1 MDVILVFLQVSW
13 RDSGTRLKDQE
24 NLLRQVSIPNANN
37 HCVFHHFPGLCSRS
51 FSFFHLSMPL
61 SLHTYVRPGVHA
73 SMPPCFHTLSSPCL
87 RSSLRPCLHAFV
99 PACLRAF
106 IPSFLHASMPACI
119 HASVRQCLHF
129 FVPPYLMP
137 PCLRSSMPPR
147 LYTFVPPSL
156 CASVSP
162 CLRATVHPPLHP
174 LYLCSS
180 MPPCLYTLVRLCLH
194 ASVPLCHCPPIPPSI
209 YPLVLHPKAC
219 IQSWFLVFLQ
229 DHFWQRQQLKRTL
242 SESMLLPISFGKP
255 TVRCIC
261 KCLRRKKW
269 SLDRW
274 SLVGFHLILLL
285 LCSTPP
291 RRLTSNERCQT
302 L

>member
-73 SMPPCFHTLSSPCL
+73 SMPPC
-87 RSSLRPCLHAFV
+87 
-99 PACLRAF
+99 
-106 IPSFLHASMPACI
+106 LHASI
-119 HASVRQCLHF
+119 
-129 FVPPYLMP
+129 P
-137 PCLRSSMPPR
+137 PCLQ
-147 LYTFVPPSL
+147 
-156 CASVSP
+156 
-162 CLRATVHPPLHP
+162 
-174 LYLCSS
+174 
-180 MPPCLYTLVRLCLH
+180 

-209 YPLVLHPKAC
+209 YPLVLHPIAC

-291 RRLTSNERCQT
+291 RRLTSNERYQT